1 MVAQLVLQ
9 TVKKYQYGVYLHMTI
24 LTLKESEIRATMDVV
39 KQTFTP
45 SDGPFYQCLEKGL
58 KMLNVERQA
67 YHGAFVGNHVNKL
80 LKVYPIVKCLGV

>member
-1 MVAQLVLQ
+1 
-9 TVKKYQYGVYLHMTI
+9 
-24 LTLKESEIRATMDVV
+24 MDVV

-45 SDGPFYQCLEKGL
+45 SDGPFCQCLEKGL